1 MTTAQEMLSA
11 KGDKVFSVSKDS
23 TLFNAIKIMNDNHIG
38 AILIKEN
45 ERVIGIWTERDL
57 LKNTMEENFDP
68 RTAVIADYMV
78 TDLKYAGH
86 DETLY
91 QLQDK
96 FLGMR
101 LRHMLIQKDGQ
112 FLGMLSAGDVMKSL
126 LNKKQKELSDINAMV
141 GWEYYDNWRWDKKKY
156 S

>member
-1 MTTAQEMLSA
+1 MELLSA
-11 KGDKVFSVSKDS
+11 KGDKVLSVTEDA
-23 TLFNAIKIMNDNHIG
+23 TIFDAIKIMNENKIG

-45 ERVIGIWTERDL
+45 EQIIGIWTERDL
-57 LKNTMEENFDP
+57 LRNTMDENFDP
-68 RTAVIADYMV
+68 KTAPIAKYMV
-78 TDLKYAGH
+78 RELKYAGH
-86 DETLY
+86 DETIY

-101 LRHMLIQKDGQ
+101 VRHMLIKRDGE
-112 FLGMLSAGDVMKSL
+112 FVGLLSAGDVMKSL
-126 LNKKQKELSDINAMV
+126 LNQKQKELRDLNAMV

>member
-1 MTTAQEMLSA
+1 MITAMEMLSA
-11 KGDKVFSVSKDS
+11 KGGQVFSVARDA
-23 TLFNAIKIMNDNHIG
+23 TVFDAVKIMNQNNIG
-38 AILIKEN
+38 AILIKEG
-45 ERVIGIWTERDL
+45 EQIVGIWTERDL
-57 LKNTMEENFDP
+57 LKNTMEDTFDP
-68 RTAVIADYMV
+68 KTAKIADYMV
-78 TDLKYAGH
+78 TELKYAGH

-101 LRHMLIQKDGQ
+101 LRHMLIKRDGE
-112 FLGMLSAGDVMKSL
+112 FVGLLSAGDVMKSI
-126 LNKKQKELSDINAMV
+126 LNQKQKELRDLNAMV